1 MGRSWTRLQLGWSQA
16 RRSRFVFRRMQSIVI
31 LRFPLHRILDFATEP
46 AKLRVKHK
54 QLVVEQESSST
65 TVPLNEAAVVV
76 VSQGQ
81 VTFSNSVISGL
92 LEAGGML
99 VICNR
104 NFLPVGM
111 LLPLAANHV
120 QVERFTNQRKASLP
134 TNKRTWQQLIRSKI
148 SHQAGALEFVR
159 RNSFGLDKLVPL
171 VKSGDPSNVEA
182 RAARRYWG
190 RLFDDDSFRRNRD
203 LPGLNAI
210 LNYGYAVLRAIV
222 ARSICASGLHPG
234 IGIHH
239 HNRYSMFPLADDI
252 MEPFRPVID
261 IEVAT
266 GMTHF
271 AEYGGLTPDIKRA
284 ILTSLLGRFECEG
297 EKRTLFD
304 IANRVCSSLVDV
316 YAGKRK
322 QILLPTLISK
332 AKVNRG
338 SIGV

>member
-1 MGRSWTRLQLGWSQA
+1 M
-16 RRSRFVFRRMQSIVI
+16 
-31 LRFPLHRILDFATEP
+31 HRILDFATEP
-46 AKLRVKHK
+46 ARLRVKHR
-54 QLVVEQESSST
+54 QLVVDSDSDST

-81 VTFSNSVISGL
+81 VTFSNSVITGI

-120 QVERFTNQRKASLP
+120 QVERFANQRKASLP

-148 SHQAGALEFVR
+148 RHQASALQLI
-159 RNSFGLDKLVPL
+159 RNSSFGLDKLCPL
-171 VKSGDPSNVEA
+171 VKSGDPKNVEA

-190 RLFDDDSFRRNRD
+190 RLFDDDTFRRNRD

-222 ARSICASGLHPG
+222 ARSICACGLHPG

-252 MEPFRPVID
+252 MEPFRPLID
-261 IEVAT
+261 VEVAA
-266 GMTHF
+266 GLTHF
-271 AEYGGLTPDIKRA
+271 AEYGSLTPEIKRA
-284 ILTSLLGRFECEG
+284 ILGTLLGRFDCEG
-297 EKRTLFD
+297 EQRTLFD

-322 QILLPTLISK
+322 QILLPTLIS
-332 AKVNRG
+332 NRSVSHG
-338 SIGV
+338 SVGV